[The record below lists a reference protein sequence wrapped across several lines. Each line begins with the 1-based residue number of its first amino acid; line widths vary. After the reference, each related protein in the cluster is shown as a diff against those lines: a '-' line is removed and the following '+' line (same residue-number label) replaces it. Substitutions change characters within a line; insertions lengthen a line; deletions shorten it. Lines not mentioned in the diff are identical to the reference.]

1 MPKKENVRKMFDSI
15 AGDYDRL
22 NHILSLDVDKS
33 WRKKAVKEIV
43 GGSGAPLRILDM
55 ACGTGDFAMAIAR
68 DAVPGSRITGADI
81 SEGMLA
87 GGRKKVEAAGLCD
100 MISLEAGDC
109 EHLDFPDGSF
119 DRVSIAFGIRN
130 FEHIDKG
137 LKEMFRVLK
146 KGGRLVVLELSVPQ
160 NRVIRWLYSLY
171 FTKVLPVIGGRVSG
185 DMHAYEYLPAS
196 VLEFPGPAK
205 FRSMMESAG
214 FTSVR
219 HRAFT
224 FGICRMY
231 TGEKQ

>member
-1 MPKKENVRKMFDSI
+1 MFDSI

-137 LKEMFRVLK
+137 LSEMYRILRP
-146 KGGRLVVLELSVPQ
+146 GGKAVILELSVPG
-160 NRVIRWLYSLY
+160 NPVLLAAYKLY
-171 FTKVLPVIGGRVSG
+171 FLHLLPVIGGLVSG
-185 DMHAYEYLPAS
+185 DKGAYRYLPAS
-196 VLEFPGPAK
+196 VLGFPAPEK
-205 FRSMMESAG
+205 FKGMMREAG
-214 FTSVR
+214 FSDVR
-219 HRAFT
+219 ATAMT
-224 FGICRMY
+224 FGICRMF
-231 TGEKQ
+231 TGIR

>member
-43 GGSGAPLRILDM
+43 GGSGTPLRILDM

-137 LKEMFRVLK
+137 LSEMYRILRP
-146 KGGRLVVLELSVPQ
+146 GGKAVILELSVPG
-160 NRVIRWLYSLY
+160 NPVLLAAYKLY
-171 FTKVLPVIGGRVSG
+171 FLHLLPVIGGLVSG
-185 DMHAYEYLPAS
+185 DKDAYRYLPAS
-196 VLEFPGPAK
+196 VLGFPAPEK
-205 FRSMMESAG
+205 FKGMMREAG
-214 FTSVR
+214 FSDVR
-219 HRAFT
+219 ATAMT
-224 FGICRMY
+224 FGICRMF
-231 TGEKQ
+231 TGIR

>member
-137 LKEMFRVLK
+137 LSEMYRILRP
-146 KGGRLVVLELSVPQ
+146 GGKAVILELSVPG
-160 NRVIRWLYSLY
+160 NPVLLAAYKLY
-171 FTKVLPVIGGRVSG
+171 FLHLLPVIGGLVSG
-185 DMHAYEYLPAS
+185 DKDAYRYLPAS
-196 VLEFPGPAK
+196 VLGFPAPEK
-205 FRSMMESAG
+205 FKGMMREAG
-214 FTSVR
+214 FSDVR
-219 HRAFT
+219 ATAMT
-224 FGICRMY
+224 FGICRMF
-231 TGEKQ
+231 TGIR

>member
-1 MPKKENVRKMFDSI
+1 MFDSI

-137 LKEMFRVLK
+137 LSEMYRILRP
-146 KGGRLVVLELSVPQ
+146 GGKAVILELSVPG
-160 NRVIRWLYSLY
+160 NPVLLAAYKLY
-171 FTKVLPVIGGRVSG
+171 FLHLLPVIGGLVSG
-185 DMHAYEYLPAS
+185 DKDAYRYLPAS
-196 VLEFPGPAK
+196 VLGFPAPEK
-205 FRSMMESAG
+205 FKGMMREAG
-214 FTSVR
+214 FSDVR
-219 HRAFT
+219 ATAMT
-224 FGICRMY
+224 FGICRMF
-231 TGEKQ
+231 TGIR

>member
-109 EHLDFPDGSF
+109 EHLDFSDGSF

-137 LKEMFRVLK
+137 LSEMYRILRP
-146 KGGRLVVLELSVPQ
+146 GGKAVILELSVPG
-160 NRVIRWLYSLY
+160 NPVLLAAYKLY
-171 FTKVLPVIGGRVSG
+171 FLHLLPVIGGLVSG
-185 DMHAYEYLPAS
+185 DKDAYRYLPAS
-196 VLEFPGPAK
+196 VLGFPAPEK
-205 FRSMMESAG
+205 FKGMMREAG
-214 FTSVR
+214 FSDVR
-219 HRAFT
+219 ATAMT
-224 FGICRMY
+224 FGICRMF
-231 TGEKQ
+231 TGIR

>member
-1 MPKKENVRKMFDSI
+1 MPKKENVSKMFDSI

-43 GGSGAPLRILDM
+43 GGSDAPLRILDM

-87 GGRKKVEAAGLCD
+87 EGRKKVEAAGLCD

-137 LKEMFRVLK
+137 LSEMYRILRP
-146 KGGRLVVLELSVPQ
+146 GGKAVILELSVPG
-160 NRVIRWLYSLY
+160 NPVLLAAYKLY
-171 FTKVLPVIGGRVSG
+171 FLHLLPVIGGLVSG
-185 DMHAYEYLPAS
+185 DKDAYRYLPAS
-196 VLEFPGPAK
+196 VLGFPAPEK
-205 FRSMMESAG
+205 FKGMMREAG
-214 FTSVR
+214 FSDVR
-219 HRAFT
+219 ATAMT
-224 FGICRMY
+224 FGICRMF
-231 TGEKQ
+231 TGAR

>member
-137 LKEMFRVLK
+137 LSEMYRILRP
-146 KGGRLVVLELSVPQ
+146 GGKAVILELSVPG
-160 NRVIRWLYSLY
+160 NPVLLAAYKLY
-171 FTKVLPVIGGRVSG
+171 FLHLLPVIGGLVSG
-185 DMHAYEYLPAS
+185 DKGAYRYLPAS
-196 VLEFPGPAK
+196 VLGFPAPEK
-205 FRSMMESAG
+205 FKGMMREAG
-214 FTSVR
+214 FSDVR
-219 HRAFT
+219 ATAMT
-224 FGICRMY
+224 FGICRMF
-231 TGEKQ
+231 TGIR

>member
-137 LKEMFRVLK
+137 LSEMYRILRP
-146 KGGRLVVLELSVPQ
+146 GGKAVILELSVPG
-160 NRVIRWLYSLY
+160 NPVLLAAYKLY
-171 FTKVLPVIGGRVSG
+171 FLHLLPVIGGLVSG
-185 DMHAYEYLPAS
+185 DKDAYRYLPAS
-196 VLEFPGPAK
+196 VLGFPAPEK
-205 FRSMMESAG
+205 FKDMMREAG
-214 FTSVR
+214 FSDVR
-219 HRAFT
+219 ATAMT
-224 FGICRMY
+224 FGICRMFS
-231 TGEKQ
+231 GIR

>member
-87 GGRKKVEAAGLCD
+87 EGRKKVGAAGLCD
-100 MISLEAGDC
+100 MTSLEAGDC

-137 LKEMFRVLK
+137 LSEVYRILRP
-146 KGGRLVVLELSVPQ
+146 GGKAVILELSVPG
-160 NRVIRWLYSLY
+160 NPVLLAAYKLY
-171 FTKVLPVIGGRVSG
+171 FLHLLPVIGGLVSG
-185 DMHAYEYLPAS
+185 DKDAYRYLPAS
-196 VLEFPGPAK
+196 VLGFPAPEK
-205 FRSMMESAG
+205 FKGMMREAG
-214 FTSVR
+214 FSDVR
-219 HRAFT
+219 ATAMT
-224 FGICRMY
+224 FGICRMF
-231 TGEKQ
+231 TGIR

>member
-1 MPKKENVRKMFDSI
+1 MFDSI

-137 LKEMFRVLK
+137 LSEMYRILRP
-146 KGGRLVVLELSVPQ
+146 GGKAVILELSVPG
-160 NRVIRWLYSLY
+160 NPVLLAAYKLY
-171 FTKVLPVIGGRVSG
+171 FLHLLPVIGGLVSG
-185 DMHAYEYLPAS
+185 DKDAYRYLPAS
-196 VLEFPGPAK
+196 VLGFPAPEK
-205 FRSMMESAG
+205 FKGMMREAG
-214 FTSVR
+214 FSDVR
-219 HRAFT
+219 ATAMT
-224 FGICRMY
+224 FGICRMFS
-231 TGEKQ
+231 GIR

>member
-55 ACGTGDFAMAIAR
+55 ACGTGDFSMAIAR

-137 LKEMFRVLK
+137 LSEMYRILRP
-146 KGGRLVVLELSVPQ
+146 GGKAVILELSVPG
-160 NRVIRWLYSLY
+160 NPALRAAYKLY
-171 FTKVLPVIGGRVSG
+171 FLHLLPVIGGLVSG
-185 DMHAYEYLPAS
+185 DKDAYRYLPAS
-196 VLEFPGPAK
+196 VLGFPAPEK
-205 FRSMMESAG
+205 FKGMMREAG
-214 FTSVR
+214 FSDVR
-219 HRAFT
+219 ATAMT
-224 FGICRMY
+224 FGICRMF
-231 TGEKQ
+231 TGVR

>member
-137 LKEMFRVLK
+137 LSEMYRILRP
-146 KGGRLVVLELSVPQ
+146 GGKAVILELSVPG
-160 NRVIRWLYSLY
+160 NPVLLAAYKLY
-171 FTKVLPVIGGRVSG
+171 FLHLLPVIGGLVSG
-185 DMHAYEYLPAS
+185 DKDAYRYLPAS
-196 VLEFPGPAK
+196 VLGFPAPEK
-205 FRSMMESAG
+205 FKGMMREAG
-214 FTSVR
+214 FSDVR
-219 HRAFT
+219 ATAMT
-224 FGICRMY
+224 FGICRMFS
-231 TGEKQ
+231 GIR

>member
-137 LKEMFRVLK
+137 LSEMYRILRP
-146 KGGRLVVLELSVPQ
+146 GGKAVILELSVPG
-160 NRVIRWLYSLY
+160 NPVLLAAYKLY
-171 FTKVLPVIGGRVSG
+171 FLHLLPVIGGLVSG
-185 DMHAYEYLPAS
+185 DKDAYRYLPAS
-196 VLEFPGPAK
+196 VLGFPAPEK
-205 FRSMMESAG
+205 FKDMMREAG
-214 FTSVR
+214 FSDVR
-219 HRAFT
+219 ATAMT
-224 FGICRMY
+224 FGICRMF
-231 TGEKQ
+231 TGIR

>member
-43 GGSGAPLRILDM
+43 GGSGDPLRILDM
-55 ACGTGDFAMAIAR
+55 ACGTGDFSMAIAR

-137 LKEMFRVLK
+137 LSEMYRILRP
-146 KGGRLVVLELSVPQ
+146 GGKAVILELSVPG
-160 NRVIRWLYSLY
+160 NPVLLAAYKLY
-171 FTKVLPVIGGRVSG
+171 FLHLLPVIGGLVSG
-185 DMHAYEYLPAS
+185 DKDAYRYLPAS
-196 VLEFPGPAK
+196 VLGFPAPEK
-205 FRSMMESAG
+205 FKGMMREAG
-214 FTSVR
+214 FSDVR
-219 HRAFT
+219 ATAMT
-224 FGICRMY
+224 FGICRMF
-231 TGEKQ
+231 TGIR